1 MKKTIF
7 TTLFFLY
14 VFVAHTQISITPYF
28 GFPNSLKFW
37 EIQFDSNYINEIPEK
52 PFNENLNKFGPF
64 GISLAYT
71 SKNENTSSD
80 GKKSLIGFSLD
91 INYSS
96 CDYSFNYINDSVNNT
111 EYEMES
117 SISILRVMLNLSYHY
132 GNSLKFDPY
141 LSGAL
146 GLRYPV
152 IDFKSTN
159 PNFIFEKPEF
169 FWEVGSGIPFSFR
182 LAAGFSYYFTKNI
195 GLNLE
200 AGIGGGGLIRTGVS
214 YRFL

>member
-1 MKKTIF
+1 
-7 TTLFFLY
+7 
-14 VFVAHTQISITPYF
+14 
-28 GFPNSLKFW
+28 
-37 EIQFDSNYINEIPEK
+37 
-52 PFNENLNKFGPF
+52 
-64 GISLAYT
+64 
-71 SKNENTSSD
+71 
-80 GKKSLIGFSLD
+80 
-91 INYSS
+91 
-96 CDYSFNYINDSVNNT
+96 
-111 EYEMES
+111 MES